1 MSVETKNEPA
11 PSGLRWS
18 RVLVLVA
25 AVAFL
30 AGALGWAIGQR
41 DQDPLSATDVG
52 FLQDM
57 GLHHEQAIQLSLLV
71 LGKDGIDPDLRSFAN
86 EYILGQRFEQGIF
99 NALLDRFGHSSDPG
113 ETVMEWMG
121 PGVPAADM
129 AGMASEAEMEQLERL
144 EGRDAES
151 LFISL
156 MSEHHLGGLHMADY
170 EARKGQDRTVRN
182 VALAMVRT
190 QRGEVIDLDRYRER
204 HDLPIPDGYEDPMKD
219 QRLNPLSITGD

>member
-1 MSVETKNEPA
+1 MSAEVDPEPA
-11 PSGLRWS
+11 PGGLRWS
-18 RVLVLVA
+18 RVIALLA

-30 AGALGWAIGQR
+30 AGAVGWAVGQR

-57 GLHHEQAIQLSLLV
+57 GLHHEQAIQMSLLL
-71 LGKDGIDPDLRSFAN
+71 LGKDDINPDLRSFAN

-121 PGVPAADM
+121 PGVPADEM
-129 AGMASEAEMEQLERL
+129 SGMASAAEMEQLEEL
-144 EGRDAES
+144 QGPAAES

-204 HDLPIPDGYEDPMKD
+204 NDLALPEGYEDPMDD